1 MADNGEMSWAEFV
14 EAHKPK
20 HPAVYDACMK
30 MAESAAQGTPAKSGR
45 KSGRK
50 SGKGDGAKATPWLH
64 LADAVERGRC
74 SPMDAYDAIERG
86 YLPEYLTVRES
97 RYQHLL

>member
-1 MADNGEMSWAEFV
+1 MADTGAMSWAEFV
-14 EAHKPK
+14 AAHKPK
-20 HPAVYDACMK
+20 HPAVYDACMR

-45 KSGRK
+45 KSG
-50 SGKGDGAKATPWLH
+50 KGDGSKATPWIH
-64 LADAVERGRC
+64 LADAVERGSI
-74 SPMDAYDAIERG
+74 SPMDAYDAIQRG